1 MILALALACAAQ
13 ASAPEATS
21 STTAV
26 VVDATATLDPSD
38 PGAAAA
44 PLPPL
49 PSDDDLRLLAADDIG
64 VARGPLRRAARTAPS
79 AATRA
84 LAVRLLATNDAS
96 LATARICA
104 RTLRLDVDVEP
115 RRAAA
120 ECLGRLGPKLSGPQ
134 TPQLLA
140 ALNDP
145 AIDVVTMAGW
155 ALSNVG
161 DAAAVGP
168 LAERIGH
175 PDVRVGRLFHGYSE
189 RLRDRL
195 NLRYGADIAP
205 GSASSPT
212 SVPPGAVLAFG
223 ANSLDAAA
231 STAWLGIYG
240 AMVGWLE
247 GPLLVAAHG
256 GTAGGDAA
264 PLAALGVGAVA
275 GAAMSAYGFARA
287 PHLPLAHT
295 VVQFGAFGTL
305 AGYGAGL
312 LAKNGA
318 PAGVLAA
325 DGAVLGTLVGTGMG
339 MVLVETAPP
348 SMGALAA
355 GMTAAVGVGAAGAAL
370 TTANGDAFDKNLGA
384 LLFAGS
390 VAGAG
395 TTLLLGQRDIGLFP
409 VVGAAAGFGVG
420 AGVGGIAASS
430 MAGSTLTEQTGW
442 VMVASMLVGAAGG
455 GVLGAWLPADLDPLL
470 GGRLTLNAPSLA
482 VLPALGGNTQTAAV
496 AVVSGAF

>member
-13 ASAPEATS
+13 TSAPEAPS

-26 VVDATATLDPSD
+26 LVEATATLDPS
-38 PGAAAA
+38 AAPEAE

-64 VARGPLRRAARTAPS
+64 VARSPLRRAARTAPS
-79 AATRA
+79 GATRA

-104 RTLRLDVDVEP
+104 RTLRLDVDVEA

-168 LAERIGH
+168 LAERISH

-195 NLRYGADIAP
+195 NLRYGADITP
-205 GSASSPT
+205 GSASAPT
-212 SVPPGAVLAFG
+212 SVPPGGVLAFG
-223 ANSLDAAA
+223 ANNLDAAA

-247 GPLLVAAHG
+247 GPLVVAAHG

-264 PLAALGVGAVA
+264 PLAALGVGAIT

-295 VVQFGAFGTL
+295 VVQFGTFGTL
-305 AGYGAGL
+305 AGYGAGQ

-318 PAGVLAA
+318 PAGVLSA
-325 DGAVLGTLVGTGMG
+325 DAAVLGTLLGTGVG
-339 MVLVETAPP
+339 MILVETAPP

-355 GMTAAVGVGAAGAAL
+355 GMTAAVGVGAAGATL
-370 TTANGDAFDKNLGA
+370 TAANGDAFDKSLGA

-395 TTLLLGQRDIGLFP
+395 TTLLLGQQDIGLFP

-420 AGVGGIAASS
+420 AGAGIVVASS
-430 MAGSTLTEQTGW
+430 AAGSGFTDQSGW
-442 VMVASMLVGAAGG
+442 IVVAGMLAGAAGG
-455 GVLGAWLPADLDPLL
+455 GVLAAQLPGDLDPLL
-470 GGRLTLNAPSLA
+470 SGRLKLNAPSLA
-482 VLPALGGNTQTAAV
+482 VLPALGGNTQPAAV
-496 AVVSGAF
+496 AMLSGAF